1 MSLISGLLGSCTVLG
16 LNGGLWL
23 PCSSPFNN
31 SSSRSSNEQNSGT
44 GFQWT
49 GHIFNPV
56 CISCSSWNT
65 TNWFSRNYISQKPS
79 PRTHRARL
87 ELGKEEVAW
96 DLNGG
101 HEAVV
106 LTSRQV
112 APDSLRVIVAGFGE
126 SQLQRSWQI
135 LASLAFTLY
144 LALNSVDQQPSI
156 SRCLGA
162 DPQKY

>member
-16 LNGGLWL
+16 LNRGLWL

-31 SSSRSSNEQNSGT
+31 SSSRSLNEQNSGT

-79 PRTHRARL
+79 PHNHRARL

-96 DLNGG
+96 SNI
-101 HEAVV
+101 AVA
-106 LTSRQV
+106 LTSSQV
-112 APDSLRVIVAGFGE
+112 DLDSLRVIVAGFGE
-126 SQLQRSWQI
+126 SQLQRSWQSLTI
-135 LASLAFTLY
+135 LTFTLY
-144 LALNSVDQQPSI
+144 LALSSVDQQQSI